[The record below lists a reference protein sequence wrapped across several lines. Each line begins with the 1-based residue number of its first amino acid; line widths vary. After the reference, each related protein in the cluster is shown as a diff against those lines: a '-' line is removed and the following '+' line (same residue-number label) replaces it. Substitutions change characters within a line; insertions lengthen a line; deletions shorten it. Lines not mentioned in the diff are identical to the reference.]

1 MANSITELSAL
12 DIFEKKKK
20 KKKKDWPIVPLL

>member
-20 KKKKDWPIVPLL
+20 KKDWPIVPLL